1 MFIENSDKG
10 NMFQPNIDQLHRYNL
25 YKMISVSLDC
35 RAISTDSGSSLTSV
49 DRNYFIDS
57 LKIMEN
63 IYMKSIDSID
73 NDMNYI
79 YQYLGNVVQKIIDHI
94 VKSLDKPVIQGL
106 VEILSE
112 EFITHLS
119 LLERYS
125 FDILIRY
132 PTKENWISIMRKIG
146 VIP

>member
-10 NMFQPNIDQLHRYNL
+10 NMFQPNIDQQHRYNL
-25 YKMISVSLDC
+25 YKMISISLDC

-63 IYMKSIDSID
+63 NYNKSIDNID

-79 YQYLGNVVQKIIDHI
+79 NQYLGNVVHKIIDHI

-106 VEILSE
+106 VEVLSE

-119 LLERYS
+119 LVERYAL
-125 FDILIRY
+125 DILIRY

>member
-25 YKMISVSLDC
+25 YKMISISLDC